1 MASKLFRVQCA
12 RMLWPL
18 AAVLPATAA
27 AQAYPTKP
35 IRFVVGYAPG
45 GGTDI
50 MARAVSAKLPE
61 ILKQQV
67 IVENR
72 PGANANLA
80 AEYVSRQPADG
91 YSVLFISVSHA
102 MSKSVYRNLGY
113 DLERDLVPLAV
124 VSEVPNVLTVHPSLP
139 VQSVADMIALAK
151 KRPGQITYAVAGIG
165 SPGHFAGEMLEM
177 MAKVDLLVVPYK
189 GGGPLAIDLMGG
201 HVMSTFNALPALL
214 PHIRQQKT
222 RAVAVSTGRRVK
234 VLPDV
239 PTIGE
244 TLPGY
249 AVSTWYGNAVR
260 SGTPDEI
267 IALLSA
273 ATLKVVAMPEA
284 QEALANVGA
293 QVVGMDSKQSAAFIR
308 AETAKYA
315 KVAKA
320 ADIRVE

>member
-1 MASKLFRVQCA
+1 MRLLSAL
-12 RMLWPL
+12 LL
-18 AAVLPATAA
+18 ALPAATS
-27 AQAYPTKP
+27 AQTYPSKP

-61 ILKQQV
+61 FLKQQV

-80 AEYVSRQPADG
+80 AEHVARQPADG
-91 YSVLFISVSHA
+91 YTVLFISVSHA
-102 MSKSVYRNLGY
+102 MSKAVYRNLGY
-113 DLERDLVPLAV
+113 DLERDFIPLAV
-124 VSEVPNVLTVHPSLP
+124 VSEVPNALTVHPSLP
-139 VQSVADMIALAK
+139 VRTVSDMIALAK

-189 GGGPLAIDLMGG
+189 GGGPLAIDLVGG

-214 PHIRQQKT
+214 PHIKQQKT
-222 RAVAVSTGRRVK
+222 RAVAVSTRKRVK
-234 VLPDV
+234 VLPQV

-249 AVSTWYGNAVR
+249 VVSTWYGNAVR
-260 SGTPDEI
+260 AGTPEDI
-267 IALLSA
+267 VALLSE
-273 ATLKVVAMPEA
+273 ATLKVIALPEV
-284 QEALANVGA
+284 QDALGNVGA
-293 QVVGMDSKQSAAFIR
+293 EIVGTGSRPSAAFIR
-308 AETAKYA
+308 AEIAKYA